1 MDIYAAASLKA
12 APKGT
17 AAYKTAQ
24 PAVKN
29 DFNKIFNEVSFEGRK
44 QAARPN
50 KNDRKLQENYD
61 SVLASSGMCYNQVR
75 INDSA
80 QSVNEA
86 EELVMG
92 VSEDLTAGNGES
104 GIQAAFGDI
113 TKAFSDMISTE
124 LLSQYI
130 IKNYPNGTA
139 GQNPMEEFSQKVSD
153 IMFDAIEDKSGF
165 TKTQMTNPNMTVDI
179 IGLDKIVNDD
189 FIQNIT
195 DDIVSVVLQGDDNN
209 RDLTGQIVK
218 NAFSD
223 IMADPARFVAVV
235 NDSVQ
240 TQEIPVQEAD
250 IQEIPVQEAAPDIT
264 DIPKN
269 APEDVQTVPADIQTP
284 TAETAA
290 EAPEVRMILMSD
302 GTYIPENAIMKS
314 GLNVPDEKGIYPA
327 GTEYIEAT
335 PLIGKGDSPAKAVL
349 MAKVGDDDGLVR
361 PSDFVKARNI
371 VFTKHENVYEKSAP
385 SVYMPINETNEA
397 VSGVI
402 EYNGAQSELM
412 DMSSGDAENGG
423 GDMSGEKKPFQN
435 NDFALN
441 VNTDASHAMKK
452 PNISQTSNNTEVF
465 RVPPQAR
472 AEAIAQMTERVT
484 NNLIHAE
491 NDGVK
496 QMQIQL
502 QPETLGNIVIKLES
516 VRGEVNVRIIASNP
530 EVRDMIA
537 QSASQMSESIK
548 ASGVN
553 LNNINVSSASQQ
565 QENFDGSS
573 GNSAYYNDSQQN
585 QRQQQQENTNYK
597 EYMEAAENEKI
608 RKVIDSIRS
617 MGM

>member
-17 AAYKTAQ
+17 AMYKTAQ

-50 KNDRKLQENYD
+50 KSDRKLQENYD
-61 SVLASSGMCYNQVR
+61 SVLASSGICYNQVR
-75 INDSA
+75 INDGA

-92 VSEDLTAGNGES
+92 VSEDLTAGNDS

-153 IMFDAIEDKSGF
+153 IMFDAIEDRSGF

-189 FIQNIT
+189 FIQDIT

-209 RDLTGQIVK
+209 KDLTGQIVK

-223 IMADPARFVAVV
+223 IISDPARFVAVV
-235 NDSVQ
+235 NDK
-240 TQEIPVQEAD
+240 TQEVPVQEAV
-250 IQEIPVQEAAPDIT
+250 IQETPVQETQPDT
-264 DIPKN
+264 ADIPQ
-269 APEDVQTVPADIQTP
+269 AAPADIQTP
-284 TAETAA
+284 AENIQTAPA
-290 EAPEVRMILMSD
+290 EAPQEPEVRMILMSD

-314 GLNVPDEKGIYPA
+314 GFNVPDEKGIYPA

-335 PLIGKGDSPAKAVL
+335 PLIGKGSSPATAVL
-349 MAKVGDDDGLVR
+349 MAKVGDDDGLIR

-371 VFTKHENVYEKSAP
+371 VFTRHENVYEKSAP
-385 SVYMPINETNEA
+385 SVYMPINGTNEA

-402 EYNGAQSELM
+402 EYKGAQSELM
-412 DMSSGDAENGG
+412 DMSSGDAENSG
-423 GDMSGEKKPFQN
+423 GDMTGEKKPMQN

-441 VNTDASHAMKK
+441 VNTDTSHAVKNT
-452 PNISQTSNNTEVF
+452 NISQTPNNTEVF

-472 AEAIAQMTERVT
+472 AEAIAQMTERMT
-484 NNLIHAE
+484 NNLIQSE
-491 NDGVK
+491 TGGVK

-537 QSASQMSESIK
+537 QSAAQMGESIK